1 MGVLLDIVKV
11 VLIVAGAVL
20 GGVYLF
26 QSKLIFFPQKIP
38 GPSRER
44 FKDHGVRIQSHGC
57 ELHGWF
63 VRNRISATSPT
74 SPLVIYYGG
83 NAEEVSASLSEAEK
97 IRRASFLFMNYR
109 GYGDSSGRPS
119 EQGILAD
126 ALTVFDWV
134 VAEHGVDPRE
144 VVLMGRSLGTGVAV
158 HVASRRRVGALIL
171 VTPFDSLTNVAKAIY
186 PFLPVERLLRHR
198 FDSLA
203 LAPAL
208 DTPMLAMIAGR
219 DEIIPNQNSLNLVNA
234 WAGPAETHV
243 VNGAGHND
251 ISLYDTYWR
260 EINRFLDAKF

>member
-1 MGVLLDIVKV
+1 MGVILEIAKI

-20 GGVYLF
+20 GLCYLF
-26 QSKLIFFPQKIP
+26 QSKLIFFPRKIP
-38 GPSRER
+38 DQSRAL
-44 FKDHGVRIQSHGC
+44 FKEHGVRISSHGC

-63 VRNRISATSPT
+63 VRNRDSVTSAT

-83 NAEEVSASLSEAEK
+83 NAEEVSDSLSEAEK

-134 VAEHGVDPRE
+134 VAEHGVEPKD
-144 VVLMGRSLGTGVAV
+144 VVLMGRSLGSGVAV

-171 VTPFDSLTNVAKAIY
+171 VTPFDSLTSVAKAIY

-203 LAPAL
+203 LAPAI
-208 DTPMLAMIAGR
+208 DRPMLAIIAGR
-219 DEIIPNQNSLNLVNA
+219 DEIIPNPNSFNLVNA
-234 WAGPAETHV
+234 WGGPAETV
-243 VNGAGHND
+243 VVKGAGHND
-251 ISLYDTYWR
+251 ISLYNAYFR
-260 EINRFLDAKF
+260 EINRFMDSIF